1 MEVKLERCDKQ
12 EWLNNWVLSEAE
24 EEEEEEKEEEKEEE
38 WDTSSYVRT

>member
-24 EEEEEEKEEEKEEE
+24 EEEEEEKEEE
-38 WDTSSYVRT
+38 WNTSSYVRT